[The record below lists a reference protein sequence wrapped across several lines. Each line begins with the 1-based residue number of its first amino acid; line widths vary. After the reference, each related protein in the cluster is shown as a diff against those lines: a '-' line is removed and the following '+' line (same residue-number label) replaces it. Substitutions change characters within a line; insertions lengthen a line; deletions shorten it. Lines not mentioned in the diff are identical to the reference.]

1 MLRLQS
7 LGPAVQEAHGILDPL
22 LLGVRADLL
31 VLFGLEAVGTMRC
44 STLRILPRSVTH

>member
-7 LGPAVQEAHGILDPL
+7 LGPAVQEAHEVLNPL

-31 VLFGLEAVGTMRC
+31 VFFGLEAVGQ
-44 STLRILPRSVTH
+44 SDGAP